1 MTFAPHPSRP
11 SMNDL
16 EARVLPAIAGSSR
29 LPGTE
34 RRVVGPVRQL
44 RIPFGVTGHIRSGL
58 SETVQDLRS
67 FALTQIVKD
76 AVEPHCMEQR
86 RGIAD
91 ILDGCIRTAAD
102 VRPSE
107 VSRRSKK

>member
-1 MTFAPHPSRP
+1 MAFAFRPCRP
-11 SMNDL
+11 SMIDVRT
-16 EARVLPAIAGSSR
+16 RVVPTIAGSSWVPDTTR
-29 LPGTE
+29 RYPGAAHH
-34 RRVVGPVRQL
+34 
-44 RIPFGVTGHIRSGL
+44 ITGHIRSGL
-58 SETVQDLRS
+58 SETAQDLRS

-102 VRPSE
+102 VRPS
-107 VSRRSKK
+107 